1 MDLTTSNGSY
11 IARTEL
17 TNVYLKEIAEYP
29 VLTPEEEVEL
39 IYKIKEGDE
48 KARETL
54 IKSNMRFVF
63 AVAKRYNNGSRLL
76 DLVQEGN
83 IGLMKAID
91 SFDVTKGYKFISY
104 AVWHVRREIN
114 QYLMT
119 YGFIVKKSNN
129 AKTAHH
135 ITKLKSKYYSE
146 NGTYPTDTELI
157 DMFKKEFG
165 IKIVN
170 PKDLYDVETI
180 SINSTIDGDDTTV
193 EDSPMF
199 TSKASYVNEYEKTIE
214 EDENAY
220 YINKALRYL
229 SERDREIVKMA
240 FGIGYLKSYTN
251 QEIGDELGF
260 SSERIRQIKKSALDK
275 LGQIVKQARK
285 EDYAERTA

>member
-17 TNVYLKEIAEYP
+17 TNAYLKEIAEYP

-39 IYKIKEGDE
+39 IYKIKSGDE

-63 AVAKRYNNGSRLL
+63 AVAKRYTSGSKLL

-129 AKTAHH
+129 SKTAHH

-146 NGTYPTDTELI
+146 NGSYPTDGELI

-165 IKIVN
+165 IKIIN
-170 PKDLYDVETI
+170 PKDLYEVETI
-180 SINSTIDGDDTTV
+180 SINSTVDGDDTTV

-199 TSKASYVNEYEKTIE
+199 TSRASYLNEYEKTIE
-214 EDENAY
+214 DDENTY
-220 YINKALRYL
+220 YINEAMKNL

-251 QEIGDELGF
+251 QEIADELGF
-260 SSERIRQIKKSALDK
+260 SSERIRQIKKSALEK
-275 LGQIVKQARK
+275 LGKIMKQTRK